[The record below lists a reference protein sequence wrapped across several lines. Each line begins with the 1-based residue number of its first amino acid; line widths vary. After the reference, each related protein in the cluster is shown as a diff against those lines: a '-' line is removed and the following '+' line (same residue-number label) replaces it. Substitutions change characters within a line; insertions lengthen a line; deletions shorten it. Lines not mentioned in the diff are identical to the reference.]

1 VRLQPAPAA
10 AGRLLSGGAANSA
23 GDPPEPH
30 HRLLT
35 FGAVW
40 RRTQTMLFYGAA
52 VMLIGTAVTYAG
64 DHKLDPEFLLLG
76 LLLLV
81 FGLAYLFGARRYY
94 VQVTEGGLC
103 LNGLRRHA
111 LIPFSDIRQVRS
123 QPLQVLFAAPN
134 RKGLMAMSL
143 LQFERTPACVIRLDL
158 EPDQVARLGKSAG
171 RGCAIDQDL
180 LLVVADAKDLERS
193 LQTRVRRRPPAPASR
208 RR

>member
-1 VRLQPAPAA
+1 MRVQSASAA
-10 AGRLLSGGAANSA
+10 AGRLLSGGAAQTA
-23 GDPPEPH
+23 GDPPQPQ

-35 FGAVW
+35 FSAVW

-64 DHKLDPEFLLLG
+64 DHKLDLEFLVLG

-81 FGLAYLFGARRYY
+81 LGLAYLFGARRYY
-94 VQVTEGGLC
+94 VQVTEGGLA
-103 LNGLRRHA
+103 LNGLLRHA

-134 RKGLMAMSL
+134 RKGLMARSL
-143 LQFERTPACVIRLDL
+143 RQFERTPACVIRLDL
-158 EPDQVARLGKSAG
+158 EPEKVTRLGKSAG

-180 LLVVADAKDLERS
+180 ILVVAGAKDLERS
-193 LQTRVRRRPPAPASR
+193 LQSRVRRRPPAPASHR
-208 RR
+208 R